1 MLTALEQSKLLVGGR
16 PSADHDSSSHSASAE
31 LPSVDHDSNKL
42 SSADFSAHQLC
53 YHHSKALVDIHLI
66 AMKLAD
72 DLGQEVN

>member
-1 MLTALEQSKLLVGGR
+1 MLTALEQSKLLVRGR
-16 PSADHDSSSHSASAE
+16 PSADHDS
-31 LPSVDHDSNKL
+31 NIL

-66 AMKLAD
+66 AMKLVD